1 MVLPLLFA
9 KFIANEDVLSWPCNI
24 KTWGEH
30 LCQWGKAE
38 DNSALFSS
46 TPLPAY
52 SLFSG
57 PSSSCAHPSAAWTL
71 QSSSPLTP
79 LSHSYVITPVTSV
92 TTAIFSWV
100 SH

>member
-1 MVLPLLFA
+1 MSRSIECQERVVEMVLPLLFA

-24 KTWGEH
+24 KTLGEH

-57 PSSSCAHPSAAWTL
+57 LLPPVPIL
-71 QSSSPLTP
+71 QLPGLFRLLLHLPPWLTP
-79 LSHSYVITPVTSV
+79 MLSLL
-92 TTAIFSWV
+92 
-100 SH
+100 